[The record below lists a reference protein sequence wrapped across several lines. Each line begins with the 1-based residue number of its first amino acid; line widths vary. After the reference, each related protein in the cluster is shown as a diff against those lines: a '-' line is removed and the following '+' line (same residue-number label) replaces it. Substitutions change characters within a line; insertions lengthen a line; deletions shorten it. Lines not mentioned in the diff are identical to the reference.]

1 MDENMQG
8 EEPEVSSEPNSD
20 LSSQTPL
27 DLNGEIPSI
36 SPTEVPSES
45 NAEIINQE
53 PTDAPTEA
61 PRPTQSITISTESQV
76 ASEQNKRFKKV
87 KAPLWRRLLRRF
99 LWTFAIV
106 LGLGLAPLVILIS
119 VSKGL
124 DAWSFGVPIQSLVAQ
139 PLPQQSII
147 LASDGSVIANFFG
160 ENRIPVAGKDISKQ
174 LKEALIATE
183 DSRFYHTN
191 GVDWIATAHAFIDQ
205 LRGHPRGGSGIT
217 QQYVKNLLINHAT
230 TQADLKAVSAVNL
243 NRKVREAF
251 LAMKVNSVL
260 TKDQILTGYFNTVYF
275 GDNTYGIGAAAKHY
289 FDKTP
294 EELTLAEAALLVGIV
309 QNPTGLNPSN
319 HPVAATNRRAH
330 VLNRME
336 VNGYITL
343 AQEQAA
349 DAEPIALDIATVANG
364 CASSPYPF
372 YCQWIRDTLA
382 NSPEFGATPELR
394 QALIYKGGLTIKTA
408 LVPSIQSKSDKVAK
422 AALDPKNNIADAVA
436 IIEPGTGKV
445 VAISTNEVWGNG
457 PGHTQLVL
465 PAIANFQPG
474 STFKPIT
481 VATALEEGINPNYSF
496 SVGSSYT
503 PLNRNSPVGG
513 FTNAEA
519 FSGGYLS
526 MTQALAQSVNTW
538 FVSLE
543 DKIGV
548 KAIAATGYKMGMT
561 SLPLSGPNAIT
572 ERDATLTLGAYET
585 SPIQLASVYA
595 TIAAHGVAC
604 APIGI
609 ISVIDARGKGLSIPK
624 ADCKQVIRV
633 STADT
638 LAQMMTSVVK
648 YGTGVNANIPGREVA
663 GKTGT
668 TSSAAAAWFAGFTPQ
683 YASAVWIGDPRGGY
697 QYPLHNVVAYGQTWE
712 PVWGGGV
719 PATLWKNLMS
729 SVLQGLPVVK
739 LASSGGDSYVGSTL
753 IVPDVRGMNLAT
765 ATKIL
770 SDYGYTVSIS
780 ATAGT
785 PAPGMD
791 SGTVS
796 QTLPKAGESIPSDK
810 ARTIILSVT
819 K

>member
-1 MDENMQG
+1 MDENIQG
-8 EEPEVSSEPNSD
+8 E
-20 LSSQTPL
+20 TP
-27 DLNGEIPSI
+27 
-36 SPTEVPSES
+36 EVPSEPVLGIPS
-45 NAEIINQE
+45 EHASGAPSTPNPESHPESTPEVPSEPIIQISSELTPKVFSESEI
-53 PTDAPTEA
+53 
-61 PRPTQSITISTESQV
+61 SKV
-76 ASEQNKRFKKV
+76 KKKRTKKV
-87 KAPLWRRLLRRF
+87 KAPLWIRLLRK
-99 LWTFAIV
+99 LGWTLAIF
-106 LGLGLAPLVILIS
+106 LGLAVGPLVILLS

-124 DAWSFGVPIQSLVAQ
+124 DAWSFGVPIQSLVSQ
-139 PLPQQSII
+139 PLPQQSVI

-160 ENRIPVAGKDISKQ
+160 ENRIPVSGKDISAQ
-174 LKEALIATE
+174 LKDALIATE

-191 GVDWIATAHAFIDQ
+191 GVDWIATAHAFVDQ

-230 TQADLKAVSAVNL
+230 SQADLKAVSAINL
-243 NRKVREAF
+243 NRKIREAF
-251 LAMKVNSVL
+251 LAMKVSSVL

-294 EELTLAEAALLVGIV
+294 ADLTLAESALLVGIV

-319 HPVAATNRRAH
+319 HPVAAKNRRAH
-330 VLNRME
+330 VLNRMQI
-336 VNGYITL
+336 NGYITL
-343 AQEQAA
+343 AEEQAA
-349 DAEPIALDIATVANG
+349 DAEPITLHIATVANG
-364 CASSPYPF
+364 CSSSPYPF
-372 YCQWIRDTLA
+372 YCQWIRDTLS

-394 QALIYKGGLTIKTA
+394 QALLYKGGLTIKTA
-408 LVPSIQSKSDKVAK
+408 LVPSIQNKSDKVAK
-422 AALDPKNNIADAVA
+422 GALDPKNNIADALA

-496 SVGSSYT
+496 SVGSYYT

-561 SLPLSGPNAIT
+561 SLPLNGPKAIT
-572 ERDATLTLGAYET
+572 ERDAALTLGAYET

-609 ISVIDARGKGLSIPK
+609 TSVVDANGKSLSIPQ
-624 ADCKQVIRV
+624 ANCKQVIRV

-697 QYPLHNVVAYGQTWE
+697 QYPLHSVVAYGQTWE

-719 PATLWKNLMS
+719 PATIWKNLMT
-729 SVLQGLPVVK
+729 SVLQGLPAVK
-739 LASSGGDSYVGSTL
+739 LASAGGDAYVGSTL
-753 IVPDVRGMNLAT
+753 LVPDVRGMTLPT
-765 ATKIL
+765 ATKVL
-770 SDYGYTVSIS
+770 SDYGYSVVLSPTSGV
-780 ATAGT
+780 AT
-785 PAPGMD
+785 PGMG
-791 SGTVS
+791 SGIVS
-796 QTLPKAGESIPSDK
+796 QTLPKAGDKIPSDK
-810 ARTIILSVT
+810 SRTIILSVT